1 MVIHA
6 VDYSRK
12 DGVFATSE
20 LSFYLGK
27 NFLVTFHSKPL
38 RPVEMV
44 AEMCLRNTADIA
56 REPDR
61 VAHALLDSIVE
72 NYKPALDE
80 LAMEVAE
87 VEQRALADPGK
98 ETLNTILQIK
108 KEVLHLRQIIGPQKE
123 VLSRFTRGE
132 FKLIHAHLIPY
143 YRDVYDGLFNI
154 GEMAARYAESLTG
167 VLQVYLN
174 MSSNKTG
181 EVVKVLTVFTVIT
194 TPMMLVGTWY
204 GMNFNDMPEMGS
216 GKAGYFIALGVTV
229 AATLG
234 TVVYFKLKKVALS
247 RMPSTKSSFVEK
259 VLGRIDVL
267 DPQDLQSFVK
277 RLARERSFLE
287 TLFNTVEDG
296 VLVADANGRII
307 YLNDA
312 VTRLTG
318 YEEEMVMDQP
328 VSRLLPD
335 VDWDLL
341 QAMDRDGGQGM
352 VRREFELSYPKP
364 RFIRLYAAPLD
375 GEAKGSTGMALILH
389 DATEA
394 REQTHEAIESERIQA
409 TLLAASVAH
418 ELGNP
423 LNALSIHLQLI
434 EREVR
439 KLRQPS
445 GLAKRTDEPDEVNDI
460 AAKLEKYIG
469 VAKGEVN
476 RLDYIVTQFLQAIRP
491 SKPSQKK
498 SSLNDTIEET
508 VELLRP
514 EFDNRGQALKF
525 DLASNLP
532 LAWFDAA
539 QIKQSLINLM
549 KNSMQAMTTGG
560 ELEIKTGEAGEGVWV
575 SLTDSGGGIPQEQIK
590 RIFEPYYTTKKKAPG
605 LA

>member
-1 MVIHA
+1 
-6 VDYSRK
+6 
-12 DGVFATSE
+12 
-20 LSFYLGK
+20 
-27 NFLVTFHSKPL
+27 
-38 RPVEMV
+38 
-44 AEMCLRNTADIA
+44 
-56 REPDR
+56 
-61 VAHALLDSIVE
+61 
-72 NYKPALDE
+72 
-80 LAMEVAE
+80 
-87 VEQRALADPGK
+87 
-98 ETLNTILQIK
+98 
-108 KEVLHLRQIIGPQKE
+108 
-123 VLSRFTRGE
+123 
-132 FKLIHAHLIPY
+132 
-143 YRDVYDGLFNI
+143 
-154 GEMAARYAESLTG
+154 
-167 VLQVYLN
+167 
-174 MSSNKTG
+174 
-181 EVVKVLTVFTVIT
+181 
-194 TPMMLVGTWY
+194 
-204 GMNFNDMPEMGS
+204 
-216 GKAGYFIALGVTV
+216 
-229 AATLG
+229 
-234 TVVYFKLKKVALS
+234 
-247 RMPSTKSSFVEK
+247 MPSTKSSFVEK

-267 DPQDLQSFVK
+267 DPQDLQSFVE

-341 QAMDRDGGQGM
+341 QAMDRDGGQGV
-352 VRREFELSYPKP
+352 VRREFELHVIPSQGLSG
-364 RFIRLYAAPLD
+364 LYAAPLD

-409 TLLAASVAH
+409 LTLLAASVAH

-491 SKPSQKK
+491 TKPSQKK

-525 DLASNLP
+525 DLASDLP

-560 ELEIKTGEAGEGVWV
+560 ELEIKTGEAGDGVWV

-590 RIFEPYYTTKKKAPG
+590 RIFEPYYDEEKGIRAWPDDRAAHRARPRRTAGVDESRRQGDDLSHLAAEGGTHAEIAWGKHGGRMTPNLLIVDDEKPTRDG
-605 LA
+605 LRAALEDRYEVTWQRMRPRRSACSRRRRSMCCSRIFGCRTMRTG